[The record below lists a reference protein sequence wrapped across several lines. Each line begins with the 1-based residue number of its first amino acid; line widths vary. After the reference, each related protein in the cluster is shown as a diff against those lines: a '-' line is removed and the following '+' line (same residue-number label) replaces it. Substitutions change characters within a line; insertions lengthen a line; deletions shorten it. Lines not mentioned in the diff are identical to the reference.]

1 MRGQGKPVRIREGMA
16 GRKLKESKG
25 KTCTVSLGEQK
36 DKEFQVFHITDD
48 SEDVLPCYSTNAT
61 VSQKAHVYTCFLFE
75 IWPTPTISYLIKR
88 VFLYH
93 PKTFCFFLLL

>member
-1 MRGQGKPVRIREGMA
+1 MRGQGKPVRIREGTA
-16 GRKLKESKG
+16 GRKPKESKG
-25 KTCTVSLGEQK
+25 KTCTVSLGEQN